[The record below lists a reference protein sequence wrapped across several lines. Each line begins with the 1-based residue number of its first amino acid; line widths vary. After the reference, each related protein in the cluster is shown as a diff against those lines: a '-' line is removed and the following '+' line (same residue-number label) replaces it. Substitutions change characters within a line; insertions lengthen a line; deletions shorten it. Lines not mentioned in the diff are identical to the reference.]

1 MSTMLSTDRTEKML
15 WWLAL
20 GGAAVSLI
28 LGIMMLVWPQATLY
42 VGAILFGLWL
52 LFHGAINLV
61 NAITAHAADGTSRA
75 LNAVI
80 GVLFVIAGVICLRHL
95 VLSLLVIATLIG
107 VAWLVGGIVGLVE
120 AFAGHRTG
128 PARVL
133 VGVLG
138 GVTVLG
144 GLIVLIWPGPSLKT
158 LVVLT
163 GIWLLLMGALQL
175 FLVLRARPGA
185 SLPA

>member
-1 MSTMLSTDRTEKML
+1 MLSADRTEKML

-42 VGAILFGLWL
+42 VGAIIFGLWL
-52 LFHGAINLV
+52 LFHGAIYLV
-61 NAITAHAADGTSRA
+61 NAITAHAADGASRA
-75 LNAVI
+75 LHGVI
-80 GVLFVIAGVICLRHL
+80 GVLFVIAGVLCLRHL

-107 VAWLVGGIVGLVE
+107 VTWLIGGIVGLIE
-120 AFAGHRTG
+120 AFAGHHSG
-128 PARVL
+128 PVRLLA
-133 VGVLG
+133 GVLG
-138 GVTVLG
+138 GLTVLG

-163 GIWLLLMGALQL
+163 GIWLLLLGAVQL
-175 FLVLRARPGA
+175 VLVLRSRPRGA
-185 SLPA
+185 LPA